1 MKTTKE
7 QLEKELK
14 ALELSFKTKNS
25 GMTVNEY
32 SSYYFELSK
41 KIKSIK

>member
-14 ALELSFKTKNS
+14 DLQLSFKNKKS
-25 GMTVNEY
+25 GMSVNEY

-41 KIKSIK
+41 KIKYIK

>member
-14 ALELSFKTKNS
+14 ELELSFKNKNS
-25 GMTVNEY
+25 GMSVNEY
-32 SSYYFELSK
+32 SSYYFQLSK
-41 KIKSIK
+41 KLKAIK

>member
-14 ALELSFKTKNS
+14 ALELSFKNKNS
-25 GMTVNEY
+25 VMTVNEY